1 MIRKR
6 FFPLRWARITA
17 WTAATLAWGSTA
29 IAVASQSPPAEAE
42 PVALPPADSSVSPS
56 PAAIPAMPESGLVVI
71 RFTPAPPPP
80 PQIIT
85 RTVTV
90 PQAPAQQQAATTVVS
105 EGS

>member
-1 MIRKR
+1 MIRRR

-29 IAVASQSPPAEAE
+29 IAVASQTPPEEAA
-42 PVALPPADSSVSPS
+42 PVTLPPADSVEAPS
-56 PAAIPAMPESGLVVI
+56 AEAVPAMPASGLVVI
-71 RFTPAPPPP
+71 RFTPAPTPP

-90 PQAPAQQQAATTVVS
+90 PSAPVQQQAPATVVS
-105 EGS
+105 SGS